1 MTFQFFPISPM
12 FARRPPDNLTIIVSF
27 VKKKKKEQE
36 ILQSHISHSVNIW
49 LLPSLSEAEQ
59 ADQL

>member
-12 FARRPPDNLTIIVSF
+12 FAHHPPDNLTIIVSY
-27 VKKKKKEQE
+27 VKKKKEQE